1 MHVGDELDVERFGR
15 ELLDFFDEL
24 SRVGEEP
31 FFGRFR
37 RSLVATISRSSSCST
52 STPSRYPAASSS
64 SSASCWMAGR
74 VLSRASDCVS
84 WAEGLLLL
92 TISFSPAIISGV
104 AVQKHCRPIGCDL
117 FSSRTVGLPAMRRT
131 KTRAPT

>member
-1 MHVGDELDVERFGR
+1 
-15 ELLDFFDEL
+15 
-24 SRVGEEP
+24 
-31 FFGRFR
+31 
-37 RSLVATISRSSSCST
+37 
-52 STPSRYPAASSS
+52 
-64 SSASCWMAGR
+64 MAGR

-131 KTRAPT
+131 KDTSSHISAGSTSPGIGSFMKSAR

>member
-37 RSLVATISRSSSCST
+37 RSLVANDLPQLFMLDVDAVAIPCRFQLFK
-52 STPSRYPAASSS
+52 RKLLD
-64 SSASCWMAGR
+64 GG
-74 VLSRASDCVS
+74 SRA
-84 WAEGLLLL
+84 EPRERL
-92 TISFSPAIISGV
+92 
-104 AVQKHCRPIGCDL
+104 R
-117 FSSRTVGLPAMRRT
+117 
-131 KTRAPT
+131 